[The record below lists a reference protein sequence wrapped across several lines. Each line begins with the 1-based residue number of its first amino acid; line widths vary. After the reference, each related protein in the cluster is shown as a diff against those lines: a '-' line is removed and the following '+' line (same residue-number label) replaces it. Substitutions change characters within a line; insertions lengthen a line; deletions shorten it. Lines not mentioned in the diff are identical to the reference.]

1 MTPVNDSGPIFVQIA
16 DELAD
21 QVADGGLA
29 EDGRIPS
36 ANELAAFY
44 RVNPATAARAL
55 AMLVEEGLA
64 NKRRGVGM
72 FVATGARNRL
82 IQRRRRQFAD
92 KYIRPMVAEATRLGL
107 DQDELLTLVRGEL
120 AATMVSAGGTS

>member
-1 MTPVNDSGPIFVQIA
+1 MTPVKDSGPIFVQIA

>member
-1 MTPVNDSGPIFVQIA
+1 VTPVNDSGPIFVQIA

-29 EDGRIPS
+29 EDERIPS

-55 AMLVEEGLA
+55 TVLVEEGLA
-64 NKRRGVGM
+64 HKRRGVGM
-72 FVATGARNRL
+72 FVASGARDRL
-82 IQRRRRQFAD
+82 IHRRRRQFAD

-107 DQDELLTLVRGEL
+107 DQDELVTLVHGEL
-120 AATMVSAGGTS
+120 ASATVPTGGKS